1 MHNKKIIR
9 KFIKSNNINGL
20 INILEQNK
28 LEESLFDDV
37 YNFLKKKNRLSKFK
51 KINFLIVSNC
61 SVNIY
66 SRLIDKLFIK
76 KKINVKI
83 YFQDFNNIFVSKKV
97 NDLKKIDVA
106 LIYCNNEDLGSFS
119 SYEEKIKY
127 NPSDII
133 TVINYIENII
143 KKLLIFKIPKIFLSN
158 LSKFSNSELGNYTR
172 LYKKN
177 KFLYIEKLN
186 QEIDNIIKKNN
197 IYLFDN
203 NHLTAKF
210 GLDKYYENDKFY
222 FAKIPFTRDFAEYY
236 FSRFINLL
244 EISFGKIKKVLITD
258 LDNTLWG
265 GVLGDDGP
273 LGVDVGTDT
282 PTGKAFLVYQR
293 FLSNLKSRG
302 VLLAICSKNSL
313 DNVKEVFRKNKNMI
327 LKISDFVIIKANWLN
342 KAKNIQEISQEL
354 NLNLD
359 SMIFI
364 DDSPVERQL
373 VKNYLPS
380 ITVPEIPKDPSYV
393 TKYIADNYF
402 FDLVSLSDEDFK
414 RSQSY
419 TSNRKRK
426 ILRENIDN
434 VDDYLKSL
442 KMKAKINK
450 FKKENIQ
457 RIVQLFHRSNQFNTT
472 TIRYNNADIERFIK
486 KDDKLTF
493 AISFKDRYSNYG
505 IVSLLVCNKIKKVFE
520 IENWCMSC
528 RVLNRTLE
536 EFIINYLINFSK
548 KNKIDLI
555 KANFVKTDK
564 NFLVS
569 ELYKNLG
576 FNLSKK
582 NFSIKKYTCSINQ
595 IKNFKTFIEQEK

>member
-1 MHNKKIIR
+1 MNNIKIIR
-9 KFIKSNNINGL
+9 KFIKSNNIDGL
-20 INILEQNK
+20 INVLEQNK
-28 LEESLFDDV
+28 LEESLISDV
-37 YNFLKKKNRLSKFK
+37 YNFLKSKNRLPKFK

-61 SVNIY
+61 SFNVY
-66 SRLIDKLFIK
+66 SRLIEDLFIK

-83 YFQDFNNIFVSKKV
+83 YFHDFNNLLTIKKI
-97 NDLKKIDVA
+97 NELKKIDVA
-106 LIYCNNEDLGSFS
+106 LIYCNTEDLGSFS
-119 SYEEKIKY
+119 SYEEKLRYKKR
-127 NPSDII
+127 DIS
-133 TVINYIENII
+133 TVINYIDNII
-143 KKLLIFKIPKIFLSN
+143 KKLRLCKVSKIFLSN
-158 LSKFSNSELGNYTR
+158 FNKFSNSELGNYTR
-172 LYKKN
+172 LYEKN

-186 QEIDNIIKKNN
+186 QEIDKIIKNNN
-197 IYLFDN
+197 IYLFDS

-210 GLDKYYENDKFY
+210 GLDKYHENDKFY
-222 FAKIPFTRDFAEYY
+222 FAKIPFSIDFAEYY
-236 FSRFINLL
+236 FLRFINLL

-265 GVLGDDGP
+265 GILGDDGP
-273 LGVDVGTDT
+273 LGVEVGTDSSH
-282 PTGKAFLVYQR
+282 GKAFLAYQK
-293 FLSNLKSRG
+293 FLLNLKSRG

-313 DNVKEVFRKNKNMI
+313 DNVKEVFTKNQNMI
-327 LKISDFVIIKANWLN
+327 LKISDFVSIKANWLN
-342 KAKNIQEISQEL
+342 KAKNIQDISQEL

-373 VKNYLPS
+373 VRNYLPS
-380 ITVPEIPKDPSYV
+380 ISVPEIPKDPSFV

-402 FDLVSLSDEDFK
+402 FDLVSLSDEDLK

-419 TSNRKRK
+419 ISNRKRK

-442 KMKAKINK
+442 KMKASINK
-450 FKKENIQ
+450 FQKDNIQ

-472 TIRYNNADIERFIK
+472 TIRYSNADIEKFI

-505 IVSLLVCNKIKKVFE
+505 ITSLLVCNRIKNVLE

-528 RVLNRTLE
+528 RVLNRTFE
-536 EFIINYLINFSK
+536 EFIMNYLINFSK

-555 KANFVKTDK
+555 KANFVRTDK
-564 NFLVS
+564 NLLVS

>member
-1 MHNKKIIR
+1 MNNKKIIR
-9 KFIKSNNINGL
+9 KFIKSNNIEGL
-20 INILEQNK
+20 INVLEQNK
-28 LEESLFDDV
+28 LEESLISDV
-37 YNFLKKKNRLSKFK
+37 YNFLKSKNRLPKFK

-61 SVNIY
+61 SFNVY
-66 SRLIDKLFIK
+66 SKLIEDLFIK

-83 YFQDFNNIFVSKKV
+83 YFQDFNNLLTIKKV
-97 NDLKKIDVA
+97 NELKKIDVA
-106 LIYCNNEDLGSFS
+106 LIYCNTEDLGSFS
-119 SYEEKIKY
+119 SYEAKLRYKKR
-127 NPSDII
+127 DIS
-133 TVINYIENII
+133 TVINYIDNII
-143 KKLLIFKIPKIFLSN
+143 KKLRLCKVPKIFLSN
-158 LSKFSNSELGNYTR
+158 FNKFSNSELGNYTR
-172 LYKKN
+172 LYEKN
-177 KFLYIEKLN
+177 NFLYIEKLN
-186 QEIDNIIKKNN
+186 QEIDKIIKNNN

-210 GLDKYYENDKFY
+210 GLDKYHENDKFY
-222 FAKIPFTRDFAEYY
+222 FAKIPFSIDFAEYY
-236 FSRFINLL
+236 FLRFINLL
-244 EISFGKIKKVLITD
+244 DISFGKIKKVLITD

-265 GVLGDDGP
+265 GILGDDGP
-273 LGVDVGTDT
+273 LGVEVGTDSSH
-282 PTGKAFLVYQR
+282 GKAFLAYQK
-293 FLSNLKSRG
+293 FLLNLKSRG

-313 DNVKEVFRKNKNMI
+313 DNVKEVFKKNQNMI
-327 LKISDFVIIKANWLN
+327 LKISDFVSIKANWLN
-342 KAKNIQEISQEL
+342 KAKNIQDISQEL

-373 VKNYLPS
+373 VRNYLPS
-380 ITVPEIPKDPSYV
+380 ISVPEIPKDPSFV

-402 FDLVSLSDEDFK
+402 FDLVSLSDEDLK

-419 TSNRKRK
+419 ISNRKRK

-442 KMKAKINK
+442 KMKARINK
-450 FKKENIQ
+450 FQKDNIQ

-472 TIRYNNADIERFIK
+472 TIRYSNADIEKFI

-505 IVSLLVCNKIKKVFE
+505 ITSLLVCNRIKNVLE

-528 RVLNRTLE
+528 RVLNRTFE
-536 EFIINYLINFSK
+536 EFIMNYLINFSK

-555 KANFVKTDK
+555 KANFVRTDK
-564 NFLVS
+564 NLLVS
-569 ELYKNLG
+569 KLYKNLG